1 MSATHDP
8 WAVPEADFPRDGLV
22 GDWLRFA
29 TRYAVLAPSSHN
41 SQPWLFRV
49 IGGTLELFADR
60 TRALPVTD
68 PHDRELT
75 ISCGAA
81 LFHLRVALQHFGHPA
96 HVKILPDRR
105 HPDLLAR
112 VQLDAEE
119 IPEFDPSFEALFEA
133 IPNRRTY
140 RRSFESGEV
149 FPVLVDEFERD
160 AKREGVV
167 FVPLVDQ
174 RLRYQVA
181 ELVAE
186 ADRRQFA
193 DAGFCRELAAWM
205 HWNRTR
211 SRDGMPG
218 YALGTG
224 ELGSVVAPLAVRT
237 FDMGEG
243 RAAKDRELADHSPL
257 LAVIATPHDTP
268 ADWLAAGQALA
279 RVLLRGTANGVGASY
294 LNQPLEVSDL
304 RTILAATVGT
314 TFAPQLVLRMGLLPP
329 EVLRPTP
336 RRPAEDVLTG
346 PSLAPGAIH

>member
-1 MSATHDP
+1 MSAPHDP
-8 WAVPEADFPRDGLV
+8 WTVNEADFPHDGLV

-41 SQPWLFRV
+41 SQPWLFHV
-49 IGGTLELFADR
+49 IGGTLDLFADR
-60 TRALPVTD
+60 ARALPVCD

-81 LFHLRVALQHFGHPA
+81 LFHLRAALQHFGHPA
-96 HVKILPDRR
+96 HVKVLPDRY

-112 VQLDAEE
+112 VQLDADEA
-119 IPEFDPSFEALFEA
+119 PDPDPALEALFAA
-133 IPNRRTY
+133 IPHRRTY
-140 RRSFESGEV
+140 RRAFEPGAV
-149 FPVLVDEFERD
+149 FPVLVEEFERD
-160 AKREGVV
+160 AKSEGAV
-167 FVPLVDQ
+167 FVPVADEGRRCQ
-174 RLRYQVA
+174 IA

-193 DAGFCRELAAWM
+193 SAAFRRELAAWL

-224 ELGSVVAPLAVRT
+224 DLASLAGPLVVRT
-237 FDMGEG
+237 FDVGEG

-268 ADWLAAGQALA
+268 ADWLAAGQALD
-279 RVLLRGTANGVGASY
+279 RVLLRAAANGIGVSY
-294 LNQPLEVSDL
+294 LNQPVEVMEL
-304 RTILAATVGT
+304 RSVLAVTLGT
-314 TFAPQLVLRMGLLPP
+314 TFAPQVLLRMGLVPP
-329 EVLRPTP
+329 GTPRPTP
-336 RRPAEDVLTG
+336 RRPVGDVLSG
-346 PSLAPGAIH
+346 PSHGPGAIH